1 MSERTISTASEV
13 SVQYRVVVSK
23 LDERVEGPDD
33 AALVVTIPLAEA
45 RDGAFDATVAFMR
58 GRLKSTG
65 STGAL
70 FDVLRSGAAADA
82 IRRLASQ
89 P

>member
-1 MSERTISTASEV
+1 MNDVT
-13 SVQYRVVVSK
+13 VQYRVVVTK
-23 LDERVEGPDD
+23 QDERVEGPDD

-45 RDGAFDATVAFMR
+45 QDDAFDATVSFMR

-65 STGAL
+65 PTGAL
-70 FDVLRSGAAADA
+70 FDVLRSGAAGEA
-82 IRRLASQ
+82 IKRLASQ

>member
-1 MSERTISTASEV
+1 MNDVT
-13 SVQYRVVVSK
+13 VQYRVVVTK
-23 LDERVEGPDD
+23 QDERVEGPDD

-45 RDGAFDATVAFMR
+45 QDDAFYATVSFMR

-70 FDVLRSGAAADA
+70 FDVLRSGAAGEA
-82 IRRLASQ
+82 IKRLASR